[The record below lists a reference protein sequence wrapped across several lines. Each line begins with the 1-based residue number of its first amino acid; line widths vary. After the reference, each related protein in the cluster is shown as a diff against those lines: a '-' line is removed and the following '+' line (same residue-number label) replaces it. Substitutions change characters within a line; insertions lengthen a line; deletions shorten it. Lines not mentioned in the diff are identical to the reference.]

1 MLQRLITTSLSLVL
15 LLAISVFVPGIA
27 EANEAPTTVGTI
39 PAQTLKVS
47 GTDAAIDVSSYFSDP
62 DGDTLTYTAT
72 SSDTANRNR

>member
-39 PAQTLKVS
+39 PR
-47 GTDAAIDVSSYFSDP
+47 
-62 DGDTLTYTAT
+62 
-72 SSDTANRNR
+72 ANVEG